1 VFILAKK
8 VPWVGEYASTEL
20 VGDMK
25 SAYLKSISV
34 DELWDLHEQ
43 VVAELAHK
51 IGAEKATLEDRLR
64 RLGNVNVG
72 ASEQAT
78 RTKRTYP
85 KVFPKY
91 RNPKNRSD
99 TWAGRG
105 KQPRWLVAELRSG
118 KKLDDFRI
126 KRP

>member
-1 VFILAKK
+1 
-8 VPWVGEYASTEL
+8 
-20 VGDMK
+20 MK
-25 SAYLKSISV
+25 SADLKSTSL
-34 DELWDLHEQ
+34 DELWELHQQ

-51 IGAEKATLEDRLR
+51 IAAEKATLADRLR
-64 RLGNVNVG
+64 RLGNANVR